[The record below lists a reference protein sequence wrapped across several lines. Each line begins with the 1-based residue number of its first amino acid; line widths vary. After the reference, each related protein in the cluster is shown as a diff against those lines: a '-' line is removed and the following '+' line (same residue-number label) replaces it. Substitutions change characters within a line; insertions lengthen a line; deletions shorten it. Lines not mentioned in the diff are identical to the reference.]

1 MLESAAA
8 IDSDFEAASL
18 LIQIAK
24 AHALDSALRPAFFR
38 AVENVESPFERG
50 RILQS
55 IVKQPEVPAET
66 ILAVLRAAS
75 AMRGSFETSQVLLA
89 VAARHPLTGPARD
102 AYIDAAEKLGSF
114 EQGQVLTALVKN
126 ERRK

>member
-8 IDSDFEAASL
+8 IGSDFEAASL
-18 LIQIAK
+18 LIQIAQT
-24 AHALDSALRPAFFR
+24 HALDSALRPTFFR

-55 IVKQPEVPAET
+55 IVKQPDVPAET

-75 AMRGSFETSQVLLA
+75 ATRGSFETSQVLLA
-89 VAARHPLTGPARD
+89 VAARHSLTGPARD

-126 ERRK
+126 ERRR